1 MKNGHYMPV
10 SLPVASPLTPIAAL
24 CAAREHSHYLTRLF
38 AANPALAGRI
48 GDEASSPF
56 TLAHMQEGFASL
68 PADSEEALKH
78 NLRKL
83 RQRMMAHL
91 ITRDIGRL
99 ADLHE
104 VVSTISLFAEF
115 CVTTALAQLKPL
127 LAHYGEPVGEESG
140 EVQSLIVVGMGKLGG
155 GELNVSSDIDLIF
168 IYPEDGQTQGGTR
181 RISNHEYFTLL
192 GKKLIAALSEPTGDG
207 FVFRVDMRLRPYGDS
222 GPLVMSFAALENYL
236 LSQGREW
243 ERYAWIKGKALTGDA
258 DGLNAL
264 IRPFVYRK
272 YLDYNAYGAMREL
285 YAQIQRE
292 VARRELTDN
301 VKLGAGGIREVEFIA
316 QVFQLIRGGREK
328 SLQVRSTRE
337 AMARLAELKLLEPET
352 VSELLE
358 AYTFLRDVEH
368 RLQYLDDQQTQT
380 LPGSDDSRLRIA
392 LSMGFADWEL
402 FVAALNRQRKRV
414 NRHFEQVFLLPSEQH
429 GDHPLASLWQ
439 DVGEAS
445 DSVVDRLAA
454 QGYHD
459 APAVAHQLATLAR
472 SQRYQQLPTA
482 TRKRFD
488 ALIPPLIE
496 VSAQCPNPDITLTRI
511 INLMEAISRRAPY
524 LALLTEYPQT
534 LRRLAT
540 LYSASPWVST
550 YLTKHPILLDELLDA
565 RVLYAEPDWPA
576 QAAQLEQQMAE
587 CDRDVEAKMDTLRHV
602 QHAQQFRLVAQDLAG
617 MWPLEALSDQL
628 SQLADMVLDTTLRHA
643 WQDVAKRHADTPR
656 FAIVGYGKLGG
667 KELGYA
673 SDLDLIFL
681 YDDDH
686 PDAAD
691 CYARLARKLSA
702 WMTSATPA
710 GILYDIDL
718 RLRPNGQ
725 SGLLV
730 STVEAFRDYQARDA
744 WLWEHQALTRARFV
758 AGDSRIGD
766 AFEKVRFD
774 VLALPRELAGLRH
787 EVLTMRERMLETH
800 PAQPDKLKHA
810 RGGIIDLEFIVQYL
824 VLAYT
829 HYHPELAGNI
839 GNIALLR
846 LAANAGLIE
855 HDLAEACQAAYRHYR
870 RLQHAQRLNEHASVE
885 VDDVLLRHYSD
896 VQALWQAVFGETSG
910 N

>member
-115 CVTTALAQLKPL
+115 CVTTALARLKPL

-168 IYPEDGQTQGGTR
+168 VYPEDGQTQGGTR

-352 VSELLE
+352 V
-358 AYTFLRDVEH
+358 
-368 RLQYLDDQQTQT
+368 Q
-380 LPGSDDSRLRIA
+380 
-392 LSMGFADWEL
+392 
-402 FVAALNRQRKRV
+402 
-414 NRHFEQVFLLPSEQH
+414 
-429 GDHPLASLWQ
+429 
-439 DVGEAS
+439 
-445 DSVVDRLAA
+445 
-454 QGYHD
+454 
-459 APAVAHQLATLAR
+459 
-472 SQRYQQLPTA
+472 
-482 TRKRFD
+482 
-488 ALIPPLIE
+488 
-496 VSAQCPNPDITLTRI
+496 
-511 INLMEAISRRAPY
+511 
-524 LALLTEYPQT
+524 
-534 LRRLAT
+534 
-540 LYSASPWVST
+540 
-550 YLTKHPILLDELLDA
+550 
-565 RVLYAEPDWPA
+565 
-576 QAAQLEQQMAE
+576 
-587 CDRDVEAKMDTLRHV
+587 
-602 QHAQQFRLVAQDLAG
+602 
-617 MWPLEALSDQL
+617 
-628 SQLADMVLDTTLRHA
+628 
-643 WQDVAKRHADTPR
+643 
-656 FAIVGYGKLGG
+656 
-667 KELGYA
+667 
-673 SDLDLIFL
+673 
-681 YDDDH
+681 
-686 PDAAD
+686 
-691 CYARLARKLSA
+691 
-702 WMTSATPA
+702 
-710 GILYDIDL
+710 
-718 RLRPNGQ
+718 
-725 SGLLV
+725 
-730 STVEAFRDYQARDA
+730 
-744 WLWEHQALTRARFV
+744 
-758 AGDSRIGD
+758 
-766 AFEKVRFD
+766 
-774 VLALPRELAGLRH
+774 
-787 EVLTMRERMLETH
+787 
-800 PAQPDKLKHA
+800 
-810 RGGIIDLEFIVQYL
+810 
-824 VLAYT
+824 
-829 HYHPELAGNI
+829 
-839 GNIALLR
+839 
-846 LAANAGLIE
+846 
-855 HDLAEACQAAYRHYR
+855 
-870 RLQHAQRLNEHASVE
+870 
-885 VDDVLLRHYSD
+885 
-896 VQALWQAVFGETSG
+896 
-910 N
+910 

>member
-1 MKNGHYMPV
+1 MSLSPV
-10 SLPVASPLTPIAAL
+10 HALSAAQ
-24 CAAREHSHYLTRLF
+24 AHSHYLTRLF
-38 AANPALAGRI
+38 AADPALAERI
-48 GDEASSPF
+48 AVEAAEPF
-56 TLAHMQEGFASL
+56 SLRHMQEGFASL
-68 PADSEEALKH
+68 PADSEEALKR

-99 ADLHE
+99 ADLNE
-104 VVSTISLFAEF
+104 VVSTISQFAEF
-115 CVTTALAQLKPL
+115 CVTTALAHVQPL
-127 LAHYGEPVGEESG
+127 LAHFGQPIGEDSG
-140 EVQSLIVVGMGKLGG
+140 QPQSLIVVGMGKLGG

-168 IYPEDGQTQGGTR
+168 IYPEDGQTEGGPR
-181 RISNHEYFTLL
+181 HISNHEYFTLL

-243 ERYAWIKGKALTGDA
+243 ERYAWIKGKALCGDA
-258 DGLNAL
+258 EGLNAL

-380 LPGSDDSRLRIA
+380 LPAGVEARQRVA
-392 LSMGFADWEL
+392 GSMGFADWDG
-402 FVAALNRQRKRV
+402 FVSALNRQRQRV
-414 NRHFEQVFLLPSEQH
+414 NRHFQQVFLLPTEQH
-429 GDHPLASLWQ
+429 GGHPLASLWL
-439 DVGEAS
+439 DVGEAPEA
-445 DSVVDRLAA
+445 VVERLAS
-454 QGYHD
+454 QGFQD
-459 APAVAHQLATLAR
+459 APAVAHQLSTLAR
-472 SQRYQQLPTA
+472 SQRYLQLPAA

-488 ALIPPLIE
+488 ALMPPLIE
-496 VSAQCPNPDITLTRI
+496 VSAQCGNPDVTLARI

-524 LALLTEYPQT
+524 LALLAEYPQT
-534 LRRLAT
+534 LRRLVT
-540 LYSASPWVST
+540 LYSSSPWVSS
-550 YLTKHPILLDELLDA
+550 YLTRHPILLDELLDA
-565 RVLYAEPDWPA
+565 RELYAEPDWPA
-576 QAAQLEQQMAE
+576 LAAQLEQQMAE
-587 CDRDVEAKMDTLRHV
+587 CGSDVEAKMDTLRHV

-628 SQLADMVLDTTLRHA
+628 SQLADMILDATLRHA

-656 FAIVGYGKLGG
+656 FAIIGYGKLGG
-667 KELGYA
+667 KELGYV
-673 SDLDLIFL
+673 SDLDVIFL
-681 YDDDH
+681 YEDEH

-691 CYARLARKLSA
+691 GYARLARKLSA
-702 WMTSATPA
+702 WITSATPA
-710 GILYDIDL
+710 GILYDLDL

-730 STVEAFRDYQARDA
+730 STVEAFRQYQARDA

-758 AGDSRIGD
+758 AGDAAIGD
-766 AFEKVRFD
+766 AFEKVRFE
-774 VLALPRELAGLRH
+774 VLSQPRDLAALRQ
-787 EVLTMRERMLETH
+787 EVLTMRARMLETH

-824 VLAYT
+824 VLAYS
-829 HYHPELAGNI
+829 HYHPELTGNI
-839 GNIALLR
+839 GNIALLH

-855 HDLAEACQAAYRHYR
+855 HDQAEACQAAYRHYR
-870 RLQHAQRLNEHASVE
+870 RLQHAQRLNEHNSVE
-885 VDDVLLRHYSD
+885 VDDVLRRHYAD
-896 VQALWQAVFGETSG
+896 VQALWEAVFGQPDVV
-910 N
+910 